1 MNVNIETKQTD
12 VRINSSTLFAMLRVL
27 EEAVPLVDEA
37 VFGDESLDDEE
48 RQYWAMDLEDVR
60 RALRTLDLSHVP
72 TSWLMVP
79 YQTVGGL
86 VPEYDIHV

>member
-37 VFGDESLDDEE
+37 VFGDELLDDEE

-60 RALRTLDLSHVP
+60 RAHVP

>member
-27 EEAVPLVDEA
+27 EEAVPLVEEA
-37 VFGDESLDDEE
+37 VVDVLEDDEE
-48 RQYWAMDLEDVR
+48 RQYWEMDLEAVR
-60 RALRTLDLSHVP
+60 RVLRTLDLSYVP

-79 YQTVGGL
+79 YRTVVG
-86 VPEYDIHV
+86 VAPEYDIHV